1 MSVVVR
7 SGRSDEGER
16 LKQIA
21 VDAKAFWGYER
32 DRVVAWA
39 DGGDFTP
46 ERLREL
52 VVFVADAEDGAV
64 GWCSVI
70 PKGGTAWLEDLWI
83 DPGWI
88 GKGIG
93 RLLFQHAAA
102 YASGLGAERLEWEAE
117 PNAIGFY
124 ERMGATYLRD
134 SELSEW
140 GRTLSIMGVEL
151 RG

>member
-1 MSVVVR
+1 MDVVVR
-7 SGRSDEGER
+7 SGRPDEGER

-32 DRVVAWA
+32 ERVLEWA
-39 DGGDFTP
+39 DKGDFSP
-46 ERLREL
+46 DRLREL
-52 VVFVADAEDGAV
+52 VMFVAEAENHAI

-70 PKGGTAWLEDLWI
+70 PDGETSWLEDLWI
-83 DPGWI
+83 DPDRI
-88 GKGIG
+88 GRGIG
-93 RLLFQHAAA
+93 RLLFEHAAA
-102 YASGLGAERLEWEAE
+102 YAEGLGAFRLEWEAE

-124 ERMGATYLRD
+124 ERMGATRLRD

-140 GRTLSIMGVEL
+140 GRTLSVMGVEL